1 MSTFKIRDRATGLYS
16 TGGSTPRWSKRGKV
30 WTNIGHVKQHLQQL
44 WRDESYPETAEIV
57 EFVEVEGP
65 KTSVHDL
72 LRTIAQQRNAAEQ
85 ERQTAREA
93 RARTLELAELARLQ
107 AKYPGVL

>member
-30 WTNIGHVKQHLQQL
+30 WTNIGHVKLHLQQL
-44 WRDESYPETAEIV
+44 WRDESYPETAEVV

-65 KTSVHDL
+65 KTLVHDL
-72 LRTIAQQRNAAEQ
+72 LRAIEQQRDAVEQ
-85 ERQTAREA
+85 ARQAAREV
-93 RARTLELAELARLQ
+93 RARTLELAELARLR
-107 AKYPGVL
+107 AKYPGAS